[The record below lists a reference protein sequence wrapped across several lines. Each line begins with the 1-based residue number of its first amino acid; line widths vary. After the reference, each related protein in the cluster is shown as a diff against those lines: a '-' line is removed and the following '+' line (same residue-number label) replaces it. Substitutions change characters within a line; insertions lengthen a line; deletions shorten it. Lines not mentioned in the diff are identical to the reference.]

1 MCHVQIMH
9 LKILITIVVFSF
21 GCLVSAEPL
30 SFSQRA
36 LTAKAVRYERALGVK
51 RDYRKAFR
59 LYCLAAIQGDKSA
72 VYSIGWL
79 YFNGRGVPRDLEL
92 AVGWFQKAATLGS
105 QYGETISKRFPS
117 ISPKLDKSCP
127 IFVPGMP
134 VSKQH
139 VETWVRL
146 IAPEFS
152 IDPDL
157 VLHVIGTESA
167 FNYAALSTKNAH
179 GLMQLIPATAKRF
192 GVKDIWNP
200 VQNITGGVAYL
211 NWLMR
216 HFNGNVRFVLA
227 AYNAGESAVRRYK
240 GIPPYGETQRYVRKI
255 IGNYHKTVHPVPAA

>member
-1 MCHVQIMH
+1 MH

-21 GCLVSAEPL
+21 SWLASADSLAVS
-30 SFSQRA
+30 QQA
-36 LTAKAVRYERALGVK
+36 LTAKALRYERALGVK
-51 RDYRKAFR
+51 RDYGEAFR
-59 LYCLAAIQGDKSA
+59 LYCLAAIQGDKDA
-72 VYSIGWL
+72 FYSMGWL

-92 AVGWFQKAATLGS
+92 AVGWFQRAANLGS
-105 QYGETISKRFPS
+105 RYGETMLKRFPS
-117 ISPKLDKSCP
+117 VSPKLDRSCP
-127 IFVPGMP
+127 IFMPGMP

-139 VETWVRL
+139 IEIWVRL

-157 VLHVIGTESA
+157 VLQVIGTESA
-167 FNYAALSTKNAH
+167 FNYAALSVKNAH

-192 GVKDIWNP
+192 GVKDTWNP
-200 VQNITGGVAYL
+200 VQNIRGGVAYL

-216 HFNGNVRFVLA
+216 HFKGNVKFVLA

-255 IGNYHKTVHPVPAA
+255 IGNYHKTVHPVPVL